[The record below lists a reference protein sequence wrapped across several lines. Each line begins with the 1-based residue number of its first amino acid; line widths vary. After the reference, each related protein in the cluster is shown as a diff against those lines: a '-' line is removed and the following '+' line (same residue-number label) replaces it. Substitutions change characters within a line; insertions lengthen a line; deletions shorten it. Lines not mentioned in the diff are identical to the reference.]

1 LRDFRIDAINHDRQS
16 PRQGVYPAASGSA
29 PQVQRSMP
37 DTTALPRLKDAAA
50 VARAGLRKTFVD
62 HGQQRDRRER
72 LVQRAAPSSSAMRRK
87 SGAGESSN
95 MRHEDIDDHQVEG
108 CLVERRESAGAPSE
122 TATLNPFA
130 PEPCPYRE
138 AKVRVTVDNQNAAH
152 HDLLAIAGR
161 LRVIDCTAIFAAP
174 ISSRFLFPPQAGR
187 SVCPE
192 RCISISRRSVD
203 RVGNHPPRPIISW
216 KRMSMKALPLR
227 DRYSDADATAVR
239 GGIST
244 RGR

>member
-1 LRDFRIDAINHDRQS
+1 
-16 PRQGVYPAASGSA
+16 
-29 PQVQRSMP
+29 
-37 DTTALPRLKDAAA
+37 
-50 VARAGLRKTFVD
+50 
-62 HGQQRDRRER
+62 
-72 LVQRAAPSSSAMRRK
+72 MRRK

-122 TATLNPFA
+122 TA
-130 PEPCPYRE
+130 
-138 AKVRVTVDNQNAAH
+138 
-152 HDLLAIAGR
+152 
-161 LRVIDCTAIFAAP
+161 
-174 ISSRFLFPPQAGR
+174 PQAVM

-227 DRYSDADATAVR
+227 DRYSDA
-239 GGIST
+239 GCH
-244 RGR
+244 GRARRNFHAR

>member
-1 LRDFRIDAINHDRQS
+1 
-16 PRQGVYPAASGSA
+16 
-29 PQVQRSMP
+29 MP
-37 DTTALPRLKDAAA
+37 PPS
-50 VARAGLRKTFVD
+50 
-62 HGQQRDRRER
+62 RER
-72 LVQRAAPSSSAMRRK
+72 ACARLSLITVSSATGVSGLCRQRAAPSSSAMRRK

-138 AKVRVTVDNQNAAH
+138 ANVRVTVDNQNAAH

-161 LRVIDCTAIFAAP
+161 LRVIGCTAIFAAP
-174 ISSRFLFPPQAGR
+174 ISSRFLCPPQAVM

-227 DRYSDADATAVR
+227 DRYSDA
-239 GGIST
+239 GCH
-244 RGR
+244 GRARRNFHAR